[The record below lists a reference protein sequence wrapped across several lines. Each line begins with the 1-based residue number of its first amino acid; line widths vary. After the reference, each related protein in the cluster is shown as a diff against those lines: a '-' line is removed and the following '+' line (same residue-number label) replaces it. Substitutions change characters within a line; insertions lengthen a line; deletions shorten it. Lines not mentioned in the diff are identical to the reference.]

1 LRRAQLLLL
10 AAGVCIAG
18 YSSLMRD
25 SQAQAVSAKDI
36 ARCATITADAERLS
50 CYDQLARNSHTEG
63 QVPAAPPPEQS
74 AQSFGMSK
82 LPTAKPLGPSRLD
95 AKVLNAA
102 TDSRGQV
109 VVQLDNDQTWTLED
123 GPAILRA
130 GDAIVIKRAA
140 LGSFLMTTPTGRI
153 YRVRRL
159 Q

>member
-1 LRRAQLLLL
+1 LRPAQQLLL

-25 SQAQAVSAKDI
+25 SQAQTVSAKDI

-63 QVPAAPPPEQS
+63 QAAAPAPPEHS
-74 AQSFGMSK
+74 DQSFGMRQ
-82 LPTAKPLGPSRLD
+82 LPTAKPPGPSRLE
-95 AKVLNAA
+95 AKVLEVA
-102 TDSRGQV
+102 TDSRGAV
-109 VVQLDNDQTWTLED
+109 VVKLDNDQTWTLED
-123 GPAILRA
+123 GLAILRA

-140 LGSFLMTTPTGRI
+140 LGSFLMMTPTGRI
-153 YRVRRL
+153 YRARRL